1 VCERERERERE
12 SARGELETGFDREV
26 GRFVFQLLHI
36 SKFFLSFRFS
46 RFELR
51 HFDCVVF
58 VGFFFFFGE
67 REREREREGR
77 GCLFGACYDWK
88 VHITV
93 SSSADRKRG
102 GAAVASAGGEE
113 RKARTT
119 AGTEGARVK
128 PPTLSVLDIAL
139 WVGKLE
145 KV

>member
-1 VCERERERERE
+1 MI
-12 SARGELETGFDREV
+12 AL
-26 GRFVFQLLHI
+26 
-36 SKFFLSFRFS
+36 FS
-46 RFELR
+46 W
-51 HFDCVVF
+51 V
-58 VGFFFFFGE
+58 FFFFCGERE

-102 GAAVASAGGEE
+102 GAAASAGGEE

-119 AGTEGARVK
+119 AGTEGARAK

-139 WVGKLE
+139 WVGYTVELE
-145 KV
+145 KFEQRRSEKEERDRCPY